1 MAGLDAATARAER
14 TLMVVV
20 DATDPTSDIEEARCF
35 ITESVDPAERD
46 GWLPERASR
55 WIRRRSRESA
65 GTVAAN

>member
-14 TLMVVV
+14 TYMVVV
-20 DATDPTSDIEEARCF
+20 DATIEEARCF
-35 ITESVDPAERD
+35 ITESVNPAERD
-46 GWLPERASR
+46 GWLPERAWC